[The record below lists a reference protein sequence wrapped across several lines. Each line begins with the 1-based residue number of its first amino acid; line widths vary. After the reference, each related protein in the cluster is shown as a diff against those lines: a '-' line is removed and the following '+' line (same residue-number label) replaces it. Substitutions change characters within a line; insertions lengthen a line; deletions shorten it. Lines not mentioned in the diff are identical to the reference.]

1 VASNGDMAV
10 RMSAW
15 VRWCGA
21 AVVCGALLLVC
32 GVARAQGSCTFTDET
47 GKTVT
52 WPNCQDPNEKPDA
65 AKAPAATPAASGPAK
80 SFPFPGETPAA
91 AVPNAP
97 TANAAQTATPSPAKP
112 IDNDTQPAGQRFPF
126 PGESPPGAAKP
137 VPGLQDAGSSGTS
150 TDSGDSGSSSSSSSS
165 SNSGADSSDDGS
177 GVGPLAGDNDPA
189 AAAAAARHARKKLPK
204 VDAQTPSEREQE
216 DLSVAAFYQD
226 DANYKG
232 AYVRAQD
239 AVSIAADDPD
249 AHFALAEA
257 ARRLGKLDE
266 AETQYKK
273 CLTLDPVPKEKKA
286 AEKALKEM
294 AGG

>member
-1 VASNGDMAV
+1 
-10 RMSAW
+10 
-15 VRWCGA
+15 
-21 AVVCGALLLVC
+21 VVCGALLLVC

-65 AKAPAATPAASGPAK
+65 AKAPGATAPAGSPAK

-91 AVPNAP
+91 PVANPDS
-97 TANAAQTATPSPAKP
+97 TNAAQTTTPNPAKP
-112 IDNDTQPAGQRFPF
+112 IDNDTHPAGQRFPF
-126 PGESPPGAAKP
+126 PGEDTTGAAKP
-137 VPGLQDAGSSGTS
+137 APGLQDAGSSGTAP
-150 TDSGDSGSSSSSSSS
+150 DSGSSNSSSSSSSS
-165 SNSGADSSDDGS
+165 GSGSGADSTDDGS
-177 GVGPLAGDNDPA
+177 GEGPLAGDNDPA
-189 AAAAAARHARKKLPK
+189 ATAAAARHARKKLPK
-204 VDAQTPSEREQE
+204 VDTQTPSEREQE

-239 AVSIAADDPD
+239 AVSIAGDDPD

-273 CLTLDPVPKEKKA
+273 CLTLDPVPKEKRA

>member
-1 VASNGDMAV
+1 MVL
-10 RMSAW
+10 RMDW
-15 VRWCGA
+15 VRRGCALGLVALGCAMLCGA
-21 AVVCGALLLVC
+21 
-32 GVARAQGSCTFTDET
+32 ARAQGSCTFTDET

-65 AKAPAATPAASGPAK
+65 AKAPAAAPAASGPAK
-80 SFPFPGETPAA
+80 SFPFPGETPVAPAA
-91 AVPNAP
+91 NPDS
-97 TANAAQTATPSPAKP
+97 TKAAQTAAPSPTKP

-126 PGESPPGAAKP
+126 PGEDPSGGSKP
-137 VPGLQDAGSSGTS
+137 APGLQDAGSSGRS
-150 TDSGDSGSSSSSSSS
+150 PDSGSSSSSSSS
-165 SNSGADSSDDGS
+165 SSSGADSSDDGS

-189 AAAAAARHARKKLPK
+189 AAEAAARHARKKLPK

-273 CLTLDPVPKEKKA
+273 CLTLDPVPKERKA